1 MTKALLRTKLCDLFD
16 IEYPIILAG
25 MGDVIRDYTVST
37 GKLCAAVSNAGGLGT
52 IGGGTMSAAQLRH
65 EIRDAKSLTKKPFGV
80 DLIFPAGPAIDGTV
94 SEIQAKLPAD
104 LTGFIDGWYEQYK
117 VPHEKGP
124 EVKIFDEDLAMQQWK
139 IVVDEG
145 IKIIA
150 LGLGTPDWI
159 IPEAHAKEM
168 KVMCLVGNVRQAARL
183 ARMGADL
190 IIAQGHEAGGHTGRI
205 GLMSLLP
212 AIVAAVSP
220 VPVVAAGGI
229 VIGSQLAAALAMGAV
244 GVWIGTAFEATFE
257 SPITELGKQKLVEAD
272 EESARISK
280 IYTGK
285 TARTL
290 RNPFTESWEKAGL
303 RTLPMPYQNYLV
315 RDFFYSLERNKPEL
329 IFVGSG
335 QGVGL
340 IKKIRSAKEVVDDF
354 VQGTVEVLKMR
365 LQDEVTIKN

>member
-1 MTKALLRTKLCDLFD
+1 MAKPLLRTKLCDLFD
-16 IEYPIILAG
+16 IEYPIVLAG

-37 GKLCAAVSNAGGLGT
+37 GKLCAAVSNAGGLGM

-65 EIRDAKSLTKKPFGV
+65 EIRDAKSQTRKPFGV
-80 DLIFPAGPAIDGTV
+80 DLIFPAGPPVEGTV

-104 LTGFIDGWYEQYK
+104 LTSFIDVWYEQYQ

-139 IVVDEG
+139 VVVDEG
-145 IKIIA
+145 IKTIA

-159 IPEAHAKEM
+159 IPEAHGRGM
-168 KVMCLVGNVRQAARL
+168 KVMCLVGNVRQASRL
-183 ARMGADL
+183 AAMGADL
-190 IIAQGHEAGGHTGRI
+190 VIAQGHEAGGHTGRI

-212 AIVAAVSP
+212 AIIAAVSP
-220 VPVVAAGGI
+220 VPVLAAGGI

-244 GVWIGTAFEATFE
+244 GVWVGTAFEATSE
-257 SPITELGKQKLVEAD
+257 SPITDLGKQKLVEAD

-290 RNPFTESWEKAGL
+290 RNPFTDSWDKAGI

-315 RDFFYSLERNKPEL
+315 RDFFYSLERNRPEL

-340 IKKIRSAKEVVDDF
+340 IKKIRSAQEVVDDF
-354 VQGTVEVLKMR
+354 VQDAIDILKKR
-365 LQDEVTIKN
+365 LPAEVTI